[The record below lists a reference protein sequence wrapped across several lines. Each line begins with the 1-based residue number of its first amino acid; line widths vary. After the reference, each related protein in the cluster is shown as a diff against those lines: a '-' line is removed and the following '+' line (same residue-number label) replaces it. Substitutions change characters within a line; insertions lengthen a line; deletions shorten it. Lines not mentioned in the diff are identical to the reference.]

1 MKNFSNSLVFFIL
14 VMVVISCKNEP
25 KKTTMNEVEQEV
37 QKPNLKLL
45 VGTHASGDEQ
55 GIYQLDFNSETGE
68 LANSENLVKEDNSGY
83 LYLSKDG
90 KRVYSSNGT
99 KPGSVSAFE
108 WDNEGVKLNKVS
120 NFSSEGDGACYIELS
135 PNEDLLAAAN
145 YGSGGI
151 VLYNVD
157 ENGKITGEPEA
168 HQHEGT
174 GPHKNQKSPH
184 AHCVKFSKAG
194 DFLYAVDLGI
204 DKVLAYPINSDGTL
218 GKEHTALQLD
228 PGDGPRHLIFHPT
241 KNRVFI
247 INELYSSVVSADVDT
262 KTGLFTKIDKRSTL
276 PEDYDG
282 FNACADIHLS
292 NDGKFL
298 YASNRGHNSIA
309 VFSVSDNGQME
320 LLGTESVRGDW
331 PRNFTLSPD
340 NNFLLVANRKT
351 DNITVFK
358 RDETSGLLSFTGH
371 EVKLPQPVCL
381 KFR

>member
-1 MKNFSNSLVFFIL
+1 MKYFSNSLVFFIL
-14 VMVVISCKNEP
+14 VTVVISCKNEP
-25 KKTTMNEVEQEV
+25 KKATMKEVEQEV
-37 QKPNLKLL
+37 EKPNLKLL

-55 GIYQLDFNSETGE
+55 GIYQLDFNPTTGE
-68 LANSENLVKEDNSGY
+68 LLNSEHLVKENNSGY

-90 KRVYSSNGT
+90 QKVYSSNGAV
-99 KPGSVSAFE
+99 PGSISAFE
-108 WDNEGVKLNKVS
+108 WNTDGSKLNRTANVT
-120 NFSSEGDGACYIELS
+120 SEGDGACYIELS

-157 ENGKITGEPEA
+157 ETGKIIGKPEA
-168 HQHEGT
+168 RKHVGN
-174 GPHKNQKSPH
+174 GPHDNQKSPH
-184 AHCVKFSKAG
+184 AHCVKFSKGG

-204 DKVLAYPINSDGTL
+204 DKILAYLITSDGTL

-241 KNRVFI
+241 KNKVFI

-262 KTGLFTKIDKRSTL
+262 KTGIFTKIDKKSTL
-276 PEDYDG
+276 PESYDG
-282 FNACADIHLS
+282 ASFCADIHLS

-309 VFSVSDNGQME
+309 VFSVSDDGQMSF
-320 LLGTESVRGDW
+320 LGTESVQGDW

-340 NNFLLVANRKT
+340 NNFLLVANRKSE
-351 DNITVFK
+351 NITVFK
-358 RDETSGLLSFTGH
+358 RDATSGLLSFTGN
-371 EVKLPQPVCL
+371 EIKLPQPVFL
-381 KFR
+381 KSR

>member
-1 MKNFSNSLVFFIL
+1 MKNFSNYLVCFIL
-14 VMVVISCKNEP
+14 ATVVISCKNEP
-25 KKTTMNEVEQEV
+25 KKTTMKEVEQEAK
-37 QKPNLKLL
+37 QPNLKLL

-55 GIYQLDFNSETGE
+55 GIYQLDFNPKTGE
-68 LANSENLVKEDNSGY
+68 LTNSEHLVKEDNSGY

-90 KRVYSSNGT
+90 KKVYSSNGT

-108 WDNEGVKLNKVS
+108 WDNEGTKLSKVS

-151 VLYNVD
+151 VLYKVN

-168 HQHEGT
+168 RQHLGK
-174 GPHKNQKSPH
+174 GPHDNQKSPH

-247 INELYSSVVSADVDT
+247 INELYSSVVSADMDI
-262 KTGLFTKIDKRSTL
+262 KTGIFTKIDKKSTL
-276 PEDYDG
+276 PEEYDG
-282 FNACADIHLS
+282 PNACADIHLS
-292 NDGKFL
+292 NDAKFL
-298 YASNRGHNSIA
+298 YASNRGHNSVA
-309 VFSVSDNGQME
+309 VFSVSDDGQMN
-320 LLGTESVRGDW
+320 LLDTESVQGDW

-340 NNFLLVANRKT
+340 NNFLLVANRKSN
-351 DNITVFK
+351 NIAVFK
-358 RDETSGLLSFTGH
+358 RDTATGLLSFTGN
-371 EVKLPQPVCL
+371 EVNLPQPVCL

>member
-1 MKNFSNSLVFFIL
+1 MKHFSNYLVFFIL
-14 VMVVISCKNEP
+14 VTTLLSCKNEP
-25 KKTTMNEVEQEV
+25 KKTVMDNAEQEIE
-37 QKPNLKLL
+37 NTSLKLL

-55 GIYQLDFNSETGE
+55 GIYQLDFNPKTGE
-68 LANSENLVKEDNSGY
+68 LSSSEHLVKEDNSGY

-108 WDNEGVKLNKVS
+108 WNEDGTQLIKTS

-135 PNEDLLAAAN
+135 PKEDLLAAAN

-151 VLYNVD
+151 VMYPVD
-157 ENGKITGEPEA
+157 EKGNIIDQPEA
-168 HQHEGT
+168 KQHVGT
-174 GPHKNQKSPH
+174 GPHKNQKSAH

-204 DKVLAYPINSDGTL
+204 DKILAYPIDSDGKL
-218 GKEHTALQLD
+218 GKERIALQLD
-228 PGDGPRHLIFHPT
+228 PGDGPRHLIFHLT
-241 KNRVFI
+241 KNRVYI
-247 INELYSSVVSADVDT
+247 INELGSSVVSADVDT
-262 KTGLFTKIDKRSTL
+262 ETGTFTRIDKKSTL

-282 FNACADIHLS
+282 NNACADIHLS

-309 VFSVSDNGQME
+309 TFSVSDEGKLN
-320 LLGTESVRGDW
+320 LLGTESVQGDW
-331 PRNFTLSPD
+331 PRNFSLSPD

-351 DNITVFK
+351 GNITVFK
-358 RDETSGLLSFTGH
+358 RDATSGLLSFTGH
-371 EVKLPQPVCL
+371 EAKLPQPVCL

>member
-1 MKNFSNSLVFFIL
+1 MKHFSNYLVFFIL
-14 VMVVISCKNEP
+14 VIVLVSCKNEP
-25 KKTTMNEVEQEV
+25 KKMVMKDVEQKIENS
-37 QKPNLKLL
+37 NLKLL

-68 LANSENLVKEDNSGY
+68 LANSEHLVKENNSGY

-108 WDNEGVKLNKVS
+108 WDNEGVKLSKVS

-135 PNEDLLAAAN
+135 PDENLLAAAN

-151 VLYNVD
+151 VMYKVD
-157 ENGKITGEPEA
+157 AHGKVIGEPDA
-168 HQHEGT
+168 KQHVGT
-174 GPHKNQKSPH
+174 GPHKNQKSAH

-204 DKVLAYPINSDGTL
+204 DKILAYPIGSDGKL

-247 INELYSSVVSADVDT
+247 INELYSSVVSANVDT
-262 KTGLFTKIDKRSTL
+262 KTGIFTRIDKKSTL
-276 PEDYDG
+276 PEDYNG
-282 FNACADIHLS
+282 NNACADIHLS

-309 VFSVSDNGQME
+309 TFSVSDEGQLN
-320 LLGTESVRGDW
+320 LLGTESVQGDW

-340 NNFLLVANRKT
+340 NKFLLVANRKT
-351 DNITVFK
+351 GNITVFN
-358 RDETSGLLSFTGH
+358 RDETSGMLSYTGN

>member
-1 MKNFSNSLVFFIL
+1 MKHFSNYIVFFIL
-14 VMVVISCKNEP
+14 ATTLVSCKNEP
-25 KKTTMNEVEQEV
+25 KKTTMKEVGQEVE
-37 QKPNLKLL
+37 KNNLKLL
-45 VGTHASGDEQ
+45 VGTHASEDEQ
-55 GIYQLDFNSETGE
+55 GIYQLEFNTETGE
-68 LANSENLVKEDNSGY
+68 LTNSEHLVKEDNSGY
-83 LYLSKDG
+83 LYLSKDD

-108 WDNEGVKLNKVS
+108 WNDKGTELSKVS

-151 VLYNVD
+151 VMYSVD
-157 ENGKITGEPEA
+157 QDGKIIGEPTPR
-168 HQHEGT
+168 QHEGN

-184 AHCVKFSKAG
+184 AHCVKFSKDG
-194 DFLYAVDLGI
+194 NFLYAVDLGI
-204 DKVLAYPINSDGTL
+204 DKILAYPISNNTL
-218 GKEHTALQLD
+218 EREHIALQLD

-247 INELYSSVVSADVDT
+247 INELYSSVVSADVDP
-262 KTGLFTKIDKRSTL
+262 KTGTFKKIDKKSTL
-276 PEDYDG
+276 PEDFDG

-309 VFSVSDNGQME
+309 VFSVSDNGMMN
-320 LLGTESVRGDW
+320 LLGTESVQGDW

-358 RDETSGLLSFTGH
+358 RDANTGLLSFTGH
-371 EVKLPQPVCL
+371 TVDLPQPVCL

>member
-1 MKNFSNSLVFFIL
+1 MKVDQ
-14 VMVVISCKNEP
+14 
-25 KKTTMNEVEQEV
+25 EVE
-37 QKPNLKLL
+37 KTNLKLL
-45 VGTHASGDEQ
+45 VGTHASEDEQ
-55 GIYQLDFNSETGE
+55 GIYQLEFNTETGE
-68 LANSENLVKEDNSGY
+68 LTNSEHLVKEDNSGY

-108 WDNEGVKLNKVS
+108 WNDKDTELSKVS

-151 VLYNVD
+151 VLYSVD
-157 ENGKITGEPEA
+157 QDGKIIGEPTPR
-168 HQHEGT
+168 QHKGN

-184 AHCVKFSKAG
+184 AHCVKFSKDG
-194 DFLYAVDLGI
+194 NFLYAVDLGI
-204 DKVLAYPINSDGTL
+204 DKILAYPISNNTL
-218 GKEHTALQLD
+218 EREHIALQLD

-247 INELYSSVVSADVDT
+247 INELYSSVVSADVDP
-262 KTGLFTKIDKRSTL
+262 KTGTFKKIDKKSTL
-276 PEDYDG
+276 PEDFDG

-309 VFSVSDNGQME
+309 VFSVSDNGMMN
-320 LLGTESVRGDW
+320 LLGTEPVQGDW

-358 RDETSGLLSFTGH
+358 RNANTGLLSFTGH
-371 EVKLPQPVCL
+371 TVDLPQPVCL